1 MIRNKKYPEILR
13 KHNLKLTQDRF
24 IDFRKTM
31 KEIVDIKNGLREPDN
46 IDLNHQGNPYMQNP
60 VPGDGDAS
68 HRSGGAAQNNKS
80 SGYALESQGSSD
92 ALRVKAKLNPL
103 NLSNQPQ
110 VSARTSKK

>member
-46 IDLNHQGNPYMQNP
+46 IDLNH
-60 VPGDGDAS
+60 
-68 HRSGGAAQNNKS
+68 
-80 SGYALESQGSSD
+80 
-92 ALRVKAKLNPL
+92 
-103 NLSNQPQ
+103 
-110 VSARTSKK
+110 